1 VSDTPQA
8 PPAGPSGTRVRL
20 QSGLIAFLIL
30 VPILLFGGF
39 WGVLALAVFGVVIAA
54 REFVAMAL
62 PQRPWG
68 TMPLA
73 VLLTVLV
80 CVAVGMGRFQLLA
93 VALCLCI
100 LASTLW
106 ILFTAKETEGLADRS
121 ARMLI
126 GILYVGGL
134 IGFLPLLRSV
144 EGGAGWMWL
153 AFGLGWCGDIG
164 GYFAGRAFGRHKMS
178 PLISPK
184 KTWEGFAGGIM
195 LAILWASLFK
205 LLFFPEMRVVD
216 CVVLGIL
223 GDSAG
228 VVGDLVESVFKRT
241 YKVKDSGSFLPGH
254 GGILDR
260 VDSVMF
266 SIPVVYLYVAL
277 VIPATS

>member
-1 VSDTPQA
+1 VNDPRQA
-8 PPAGPSGTRVRL
+8 PPTGPSGTRIRL

-39 WGVLALAVFGVVIAA
+39 WGVMALAVFGVAIGA
-54 REFVAMAL
+54 REFIGMAL
-62 PQRPWG
+62 PTRPFG
-68 TMPLA
+68 TM
-73 VLLTVLV
+73 
-80 CVAVGMGRFQLLA
+80 GLA
-93 VALCLCI
+93 VALAVGVCIAVGLGRFELLAVVLCLSI
-100 LASTLW
+100 FVSTLW
-106 ILFTAKETEGLADRS
+106 MLFTARSTEGLADQS

-126 GILYVGGL
+126 GILYVGAL
-134 IGFLPLLRSV
+134 IGFLPLLRSQD
-144 EGGAGWMWL
+144 GGAGWMWL

-184 KTWEGFAGGIM
+184 KTWEGFAGGVM
-195 LAILWASLFK
+195 LAVLWASLFK
-205 LLFFPEMRVVD
+205 LLFFPSMRVVD
-216 CVVLGIL
+216 CVVLGII
-223 GDSAG
+223 GDAAG

-266 SIPVVYLYVAL
+266 AVPVVYLYVAL
-277 VIPATS
+277 FVPAAG